1 MARFNL
7 ADYETVEERLKRLMS
22 MAPDARITT
31 KLIDM
36 YQHEGPRTW
45 VVRASVYLTAGDQA
59 TKLPKATGYASETE
73 GTGGANNGSALENAE
88 TSAIGRALANMN
100 LSGNKRASREEMS
113 KVNRLSEADWEAQAA
128 KLTDVG
134 GLRWLYSQAKA
145 SGAPADVLERLADRA
160 RQLNP
165 DGEGQGTDG
174 SVPASVPKAAK
185 K

>member
-1 MARFNL
+1 
-7 ADYETVEERLKRLMS
+7 
-22 MAPDARITT
+22 
-31 KLIDM
+31 
-36 YQHEGPRTW
+36 
-45 VVRASVYLTAGDQA
+45 
-59 TKLPKATGYASETE
+59 
-73 GTGGANNGSALENAE
+73 
-88 TSAIGRALANMN
+88 MN

-165 DGEGQGTDG
+165 DGESQGADG

>member
-7 ADYETVEERLKRLMS
+7 ADYETVEERIKRFY
-22 MAPDARITT
+22 AEHPDGRIVT
-31 KLIDM
+31 KLIYEYAGD
-36 YQHEGPRTW
+36 GPRTW
-45 VVRASVYLTAGDQA
+45 VFKSSVYLTAGDQA
-59 TKLPKATGYASETE
+59 AKLPKATGYASEVD
-73 GTGGANNGSALENAE
+73 GTGGANNGSAAENAE
-88 TSAIGRALANMN
+88 TSAIGRCLANAGW
-100 LSGNKRASREEMS
+100 SGNRRSSREEMS
-113 KVNRLSEADWEAQAA
+113 KVNRIAETDWEAQAA

-165 DGEGQGTDG
+165 DGEGQGADG